1 MVLSYFLRVLLRF
14 GTASL
19 LAATLSAAEADASAA
34 RASPNPAANRAADPA
49 LIPPV
54 LNTRP
59 GVHYA
64 AGHREFALNQGVERT
79 PRGRLWSCWISGE
92 DGEGGYMLLASSDD
106 DGVTWSEPR
115 LVIHPHD
122 ASLSFPRRTLVGNI
136 WTDPLGRLWI
146 FFDQSMIN
154 FDGRAGTW
162 AAVCEDPDA
171 AEPRWSEPRRL
182 WHGCALNKPV
192 VLRNGEWLLPVS
204 LWDRVKIREMPF
216 RDAFK
221 ELDALR
227 GANLL
232 VSLDQGLTWSHRG
245 ATVKFPNPDYDEHML
260 IERSDGSLWMTARTK
275 DSMWES
281 FSRDNG
287 RTWSAP
293 RPAAIAHRNARHF
306 IRRLHSGNLLLVKH
320 GLGADVAPNSRSDL
334 TAFLS
339 DDEGVSWKG
348 GLLLDAGVSVSYPD
362 GTQAPDGTIYV
373 TYDNERSRKGEVL
386 LARFAESDVLAGRF
400 TSTRASPRM
409 LVSRA
414 LGMNVKQ
421 QEASRARGAFLQK
434 QRAEHEVQGKR
445 GAVSPAE
452 FGEHAGGHAVPQ
464 PKGKPANQPLPT
476 GPVKRAN

>member
-1 MVLSYFLRVLLRF
+1 MF
-14 GTASL
+14 
-19 LAATLSAAEADASAA
+19 AAPLSAAEKETLARHAGPDA
-34 RASPNPAANRAADPA
+34 AANRAAAPA

-59 GVHYA
+59 GVLYTA
-64 AGHREFALNQGVERT
+64 EHREFALNQGVERT

-92 DGEGGYMLLASSDD
+92 DGEGGYLLLASSDD
-106 DGVTWSEPR
+106 DGVTWSPPR

-122 ASLSFPRRTLVGNI
+122 ASLQFPRRTLVGNI
-136 WTDPLGRLWI
+136 WTDPQGRLWL

-171 AEPRWSEPRRL
+171 EEPRWSEPRRL
-182 WHGCALNKPV
+182 WHGCALNKPI
-192 VLRNGEWLLPVS
+192 VLRNGEWVLPVS

-216 RDAFK
+216 RAGFQ

-232 VSLDQGLTWSHRG
+232 VSGDRGLTWSPRG
-245 ATVKFPNPDYDEHML
+245 GPVKFPNPDYDEHML
-260 IERSDGSLWMTARTK
+260 IERGDGSLWMTARTK

-281 FSRDNG
+281 FSRDRG
-287 RTWSAP
+287 VSWSAP
-293 RPAAIAHRNARHF
+293 RRAAIAHGNARHF

-320 GLGADVAPNSRSDL
+320 GLRADVAPKSRSDL

-339 DDEGVSWKG
+339 EDEGETWRG
-348 GLLLDAGVSVSYPD
+348 GLLLDAGASVSYPD

-373 TYDNERSRKGEVL
+373 TYDNERSRKGEIV
-386 LARFAESDVLAGRF
+386 LARFAESDVLAGKF
-400 TSTRASPRM
+400 VSVRASPRM
-409 LVSRA
+409 PVSRA
-414 LGMNVKQ
+414 LGVNVRQ

-434 QRAEHEVQGKR
+434 QRAEHEGQGK
-445 GAVSPAE
+445 GGTVPPAE
-452 FGEHAGGHAVPQ
+452 FGEHTGGRAVPPPKVAPATQ
-464 PKGKPANQPLPT
+464 PMLPALE
-476 GPVKRAN
+476 KRAN